1 MTVSPPT
8 VLIYPKAVGQA
19 LQGGLD
25 VLGTDIFAVLL
36 DDGYTFDEAHEFLSD
51 ISGGDRIATSPALT
65 GKSVGDDGEVFAD
78 PTTFAAVADGST
90 VSAWAVYLD
99 GGSDAARRLL
109 GYCSKNA
116 DTSILNIDTNGGD
129 ITLAFYPDG
138 RVLKL

>member
-1 MTVSPPT
+1 MTVSPPQ
-8 VLIYPKAVGQA
+8 VQMYPLAVDQA

-25 VLGTDIFAVLL
+25 VLGTDVFAVLL
-36 DDGYTFDEAHEFLSD
+36 DDGYTFDPAHEFLSS
-51 ISGGDRIATSPALT
+51 IGSGHRIATSPALT
-65 GKSVGDDGEVFAD
+65 SKAVAGGALTAD
-78 PTTFAAVADGST
+78 PTTCAAVAEGST